1 MNKIVLSTVIS
12 IYTNMNTTPLY
23 TDTISSLRECYDTH
37 SEKFSS
43 TRKKHRPE
51 LAYVIDQLKTQ

>member
-1 MNKIVLSTVIS
+1 
-12 IYTNMNTTPLY
+12 MNTTPLY